1 MHEMAVCNE
10 LLAQVRALAVEHNAR
25 SVGSIT
31 VRIGV
36 LSGVEP
42 DLLERAF
49 TIARAGDYTAQAR
62 LLIETVA
69 VRVRCRAC
77 GNENEAAANRLL
89 CAACGGY
96 AVDLI
101 GGDELLLASIEM
113 REVSD
118 TVSSARRHDAQ
129 DRDSSGQI
137 SEGEDSYV

>member
-10 LLAQVRALAVEHNAR
+10 LLAQVRAIAVEHNAR